1 MSCNMI
7 MDLATNRKYIIN
19 QLENEELEAQFLNHF
34 FSVPLAE
41 HCIEPGSEEK
51 FVRLTSILRNP
62 S

>member
-1 MSCNMI
+1 MI

-19 QLENEELEAQFLNHF
+19 QLENEELEGQFVNQY
-34 FSVPLAE
+34 FSVPLSE
-41 HCIEPGSEEK
+41 HCMEPGSEEK